1 MIHVTLGEGSAT
13 KMFTIHEPLLTISS
27 AYFQRALQTTFKEGQ
42 DCQVDLCEEDP
53 LVFGLLN
60 EYLYR
65 GGIRPSTKTLD
76 FKSPLVCFGELWLL
90 AHYLQMPK
98 LVNYSM
104 WRILLWMDEVPKAAT
119 TSSALTQ
126 PSSLDMEDIY
136 NLYDTAPMD
145 SKLRKFLVNLLVW
158 SGWNLKLGDEAPH
171 LMIREMVDELRKR
184 CDVVKTSSPLLDV
197 RNYYVTEEELVPVDG
212 KKVHKA

>member
-1 MIHVTLGEGSAT
+1 MIHVTLGKDSAI
-13 KMFTIHEPLLTISS
+13 KMFTIHEPLLTTSS

-42 DCQVDLCEEDP
+42 DCRVDLCEEDP

-60 EYLYR
+60 EYLYKTV
-65 GGIRPSTKTLD
+65 IKPSSETSD
-76 FKSPLVCFGELWLL
+76 FKNPLVCFGELWLL

-104 WRILLWMDEVPKAAT
+104 WRILLWMDEAHKAAFA
-119 TSSALTQ
+119 SSTNT
-126 PSSLDMEDIY
+126 PPSLDIEDIY
-136 NLYDTAPMD
+136 DLYDKAPID

-158 SGWNLKLGDEAPH
+158 SGWDLKLGDEAPH

-184 CDVVKTSSPLLDV
+184 CGLVKIKSPLLDV
-197 RNYYVTEEELVPVDG
+197 RNYYVEEEELVPVEG
-212 KKVHKA
+212 KKVDQA

>member
-1 MIHVTLGEGSAT
+1 MICVMLGKDPAT
-13 KMFTIHEPLLTISS
+13 KMFTIHEPLLTTSS

-42 DCQVDLCEEDP
+42 DCQVDLREEDP

-60 EYLYR
+60 EYLYKTV
-65 GGIRPSTKTLD
+65 IKSSTETLD

-104 WRILLWMDEVPKAAT
+104 WRILLWMDEAHKAAFA
-119 TSSALTQ
+119 SSTLT
-126 PSSLDMEDIY
+126 PPSLDIEDIY
-136 NLYDTAPMD
+136 DLYDKAPMD

-171 LMIREMVDELRKR
+171 LMIREMVDELRR
-184 CDVVKTSSPLLDV
+184 SWDVAKTKSPLLDV
-197 RNYYVTEEELVPVDG
+197 RNYYVKDEELVPVEG
-212 KKVHKA
+212 NKVDKA